1 MKKNL
6 MRERDK
12 LETAWAAGLFEAKGC
27 IYHSPLGK
35 RKFDFAVS
43 ARNVQTIEEY
53 AIITG
58 GKTYT
63 KRNKK
68 RGDLTAC
75 RFQHH
80 DRIAPLVKD
89 FYKFVDS
96 KRENFDLFLYL
107 WDEKPPADLS
117 VSKEEKDFYLAGKS
131 GIPFSEVS

>member
-6 MRERDK
+6 GRERDK
-12 LETAWAAGLFEAKGC
+12 LESAWAAGVFEAKGC
-27 IYHSPLGK
+27 VYHSPLGK

-43 ARNVQTIEEY
+43 ARNVQLIEEY

-58 GKTYT
+58 GETYT

-89 FYKFVDS
+89 FYKFAES
-96 KRENFDLFLYL
+96 KRESFDLFLYL
-107 WDEKPPADLS
+107 WNEEYPLDSTISEQERKFYEK
-117 VSKEEKDFYLAGKS
+117 GKL
-131 GIPFSEVS
+131 GITFSEIT